1 MAMGDEQDWMDR
13 VKDFKFRKSEIRVQ
27 REQIW

>member
-1 MAMGDEQDWMDR
+1 MAMVDEQAWMDR